1 MTYLKV
7 FWLIRSPLNNKVGIE
22 TQVSLNLKME
32 CVPPHYS
39 GKGHQSFVK
48 STLLLSD
55 GPETKRTQIPD

>member
-55 GPETKRTQIPD
+55 GSETKRIQIPD